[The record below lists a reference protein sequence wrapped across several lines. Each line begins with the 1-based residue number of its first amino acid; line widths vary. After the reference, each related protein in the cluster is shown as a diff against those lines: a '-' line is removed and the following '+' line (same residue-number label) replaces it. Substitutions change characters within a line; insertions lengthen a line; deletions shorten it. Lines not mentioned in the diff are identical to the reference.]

1 MRSVITQTYGAEG
14 VLDKLPGCKGPHPNR
29 AAPEDRAAYPRYSLQ
44 HPTHGP
50 QRVSQELVHRTGE
63 MVAFVGTL
71 KGVGKAYLQT
81 VIDCYS
87 RYAFG
92 RLYTSK
98 MQLTAVH
105 VLNNDVLPFSTS
117 STRCASRRSSP
128 TTDVSTAA
136 DRTAIPSSCSCNSK
150 GSSTTPR
157 VRRERRRDRPARRP
171 APLHGQ

>member
-1 MRSVITQTYGAEG
+1 
-14 VLDKLPGCKGPHPNR
+14 
-29 AAPEDRAAYPRYSLQ
+29 
-44 HPTHGP
+44 
-50 QRVSQELVHRTGE
+50 VHRTGE
-63 MVAFVGTL
+63 LVAFVGTL
-71 KGVGKAYLQT
+71 KGVGKAYVQT

-105 VLNNDVLPFSTS
+105 VLNNDVLPFSSS

-128 TTDVSTAA
+128 TTDVSTA
-136 DRTAIPSSCSCNSK
+136 NSK

-157 VRRERRRDRPARRP
+157 VR
-171 APLHGQ
+171 